1 MYTKCECLESA
12 RRIFNNLTESN
23 VIAWT
28 SLIAEVAQFGH
39 KEEALALFKQ
49 MREVPVALDAFTI
62 VTILGVCS
70 SLKDIS
76 LGAHHYAYAIKTG
89 MDCSVPVGNAL
100 IIIYTK
106 CGYVQMAN
114 RAFELMSIRDTIS
127 WTVIVTSLLQNR
139 DVEKALENFN
149 KMPERNVVT
158 WNSMLSVY
166 TQQGLW
172 EEGLKLYFLM
182 LREGVKP
189 DWVSFATLTIACA
202 DSAVLKVG
210 SQIIAQAK
218 KLEFR

>member
-89 MDCSVPVGNAL
+89 MDCFVSVGNAL
-100 IIIYTK
+100 IIVYAK
-106 CGYVQMAN
+106 CSDIQCAN
-114 RAFELMSIRDTIS
+114 YAFELMPIRDTLS
-127 WTVIVTSLLQNR
+127 WTTMVSSLSQNG
-139 DVEKALENFN
+139 DVEKALEYFN
-149 KMPERNVVT
+149 KMP
-158 WNSMLSVY
+158 
-166 TQQGLW
+166 
-172 EEGLKLYFLM
+172 
-182 LREGVKP
+182 
-189 DWVSFATLTIACA
+189 
-202 DSAVLKVG
+202 DSG
-210 SQIIAQAK
+210 IS
-218 KLEFR
+218 